1 MLPRP
6 ARLRREPGQPRE
18 PGVICSLL
26 VWPGGCFCFLSGVE
40 AVKLTFAHRVAWEA
54 AFWYNDGEVY
64 SQGVHNLGWRG
75 SFYVLLAAVFFAT
88 LAIVAKIAYARGL
101 APLEV
106 LFLEKGLATLMLF
119 PVLQYWRPGVLRLTW
134 SQWRQ
139 VIVLSLFG
147 GTLASLGFFGALQY
161 IEAGVATIL
170 LFTNPVV
177 VLLLV
182 RFWARETLQPLHLA
196 ALAACLMG
204 GVLVLD
210 VLDLGGAA
218 LPAAGIA
225 FGLLSSAGLGFLTFY
240 SQRVIQSGIDPLA
253 AVAGGNLVTTVA
265 LFPFVSPGFLWDGA
279 MDSSLW
285 FLLLFMALFSSVIP
299 SLLWFFGI
307 RLIGAGRA
315 SILASFE
322 LPCNVF
328 LAWIILR
335 EQLVPLQLVG
345 GALVLAGVLA
355 VQRESARH
363 QGAPG
368 TPVAPVTPAS
378 VPAGGSGALRGVQP
392 GRAGR

>member
-1 MLPRP
+1 MAAP
-6 ARLRREPGQPRE
+6 AS
-18 PGVICSLL
+18 IC
-26 VWPGGCFCFLSGVE
+26 
-40 AVKLTFAHRVAWEA
+40 
-54 AFWYNDGEVY
+54 YNDGEP
-64 SQGVHNLGWRG
+64 SGQGVHNLGWRG

-119 PVLQYWRPGVLRLTW
+119 PVLQYWRPGLLRLTW
-134 SQWRQ
+134 GQWRQ

-196 ALAACLMG
+196 SLAACLLG

-210 VLDLGGAA
+210 LLDLGGVA

-225 FGLLSSAGLGFLTFY
+225 FGLLSSVGLGFLTFY

-265 LFPFVSPGFLWDGA
+265 LFPFLSPGFLWDGT
-279 MDSSLW
+279 MDTSLW

-322 LPCNVF
+322 LPCTVF

-335 EQLVPLQLVG
+335 EQLVPLQLLG
-345 GALVLAGVLA
+345 GALVLSGVLA
-355 VQRESARH
+355 VQRESVRH
-363 QGAPG
+363 PAAPAAA
-368 TPVAPVTPAS
+368 VASA
-378 VPAGGSGALRGVQP
+378 VPAAPPGSGPEELGGIRP